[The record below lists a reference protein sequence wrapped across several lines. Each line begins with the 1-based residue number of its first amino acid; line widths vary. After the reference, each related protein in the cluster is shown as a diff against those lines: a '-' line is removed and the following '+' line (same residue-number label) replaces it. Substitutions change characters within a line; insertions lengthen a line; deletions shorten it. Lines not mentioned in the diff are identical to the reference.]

1 MMKQYLAQ
9 RGQAGGTNVRVP
21 EQSSNPKH
29 SLQKCTW
36 SEPGTN
42 VTMNRTI
49 EDILEQTDCEP
60 QNGHSISHHWSSK
73 CTNKQYTYM
82 CQVHTKRPFH
92 SSASAVKM
100 LFPLLGTPL
109 TMGTREATINVKE
122 MRATGRGAACAC

>member
-1 MMKQYLAQ
+1 MAQSKPVEHHHSLKTMMMKQYLAQ
-9 RGQAGGTNVRVP
+9 RGQAGGSNVRVP

-60 QNGHSISHHWSSK
+60 QNGHANAQ
-73 CTNKQYTYM
+73 TNST
-82 CQVHTKRPFH
+82 HTCVRYIPSGH
-92 SSASAVKM
+92 STA
-100 LFPLLGTPL
+100 LHQL
-109 TMGTREATINVKE
+109 
-122 MRATGRGAACAC
+122 